1 MWQGEGAV
9 LLADMLLPSDIK
21 EVLLLA
27 ELEPEPITEANNFV
41 LLSVNEAEDSDKAM
55 DEIVVLLD

>member
-1 MWQGEGAV
+1 M